1 MGIESKNIRVLII
14 LHLNLYTHHL
24 RPKQKR
30 SNATFQVKRTALWS
44 PLINNFL
51 FGTMSLEKHEEVLI
65 SIRQIIRA
73 IDLHSKKLNR
83 DAGLT
88 GPQLILMRSIQ
99 TLGEVTIRTLSD
111 HTNMSQA
118 TATTILDRLE
128 RNGYVQRIRS
138 NTDKRKVH
146 AHLTDEGKKLLE
158 KAPQPLQESFVE
170 QFRQLQEWEQSLLL
184 SSVQRLSSMMNAENI
199 DVAPMLEIGSITK
212 EE

>member
-1 MGIESKNIRVLII
+1 
-14 LHLNLYTHHL
+14 
-24 RPKQKR
+24 
-30 SNATFQVKRTALWS
+30 
-44 PLINNFL
+44 
-51 FGTMSLEKHEEVLI
+51 
-65 SIRQIIRA
+65 
-73 IDLHSKKLNR
+73 
-83 DAGLT
+83 
-88 GPQLILMRSIQ
+88 MRSIQ